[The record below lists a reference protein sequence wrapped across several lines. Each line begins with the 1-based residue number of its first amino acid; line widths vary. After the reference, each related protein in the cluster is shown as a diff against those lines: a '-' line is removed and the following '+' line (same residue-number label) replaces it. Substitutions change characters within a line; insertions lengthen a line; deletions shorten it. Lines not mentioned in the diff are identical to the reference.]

1 MCNHKDFKDYLF
13 WMRLAYKKVE
23 EAGHNIDAGLDYLR
37 NGLKEI
43 PLSTELLYNFAV
55 SNTLLKMS

>member
-1 MCNHKDFKDYLF
+1 
-13 WMRLAYKKVE
+13 VE

>member
-1 MCNHKDFKDYLF
+1 MKI
-13 WMRLAYKKVE
+13 AQKKIE
-23 EAGHNIDAGLDYLR
+23 EAGQNIDAGLDYLR

-55 SNTLLKMS
+55 SNTLLGMS